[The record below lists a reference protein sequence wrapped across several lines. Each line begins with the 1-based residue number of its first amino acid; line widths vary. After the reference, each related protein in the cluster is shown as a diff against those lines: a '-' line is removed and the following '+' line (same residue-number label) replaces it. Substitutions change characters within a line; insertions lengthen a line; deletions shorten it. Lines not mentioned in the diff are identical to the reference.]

1 MAQDKPI
8 TALYIETIRPNAIYV
23 TLVTVAPARNDD
35 GETTEGVVIWQS
47 DRALCLN

>member
-23 TLVTVAPARNDD
+23 TLVAVAPAKADD
-35 GETTEGVVIWQS
+35 GEPTEGVVVWQS
-47 DRALCLN
+47 ERALGLN

>member
-23 TLVTVAPARNDD
+23 TLVTVAPAKADD
-35 GETTEGVVIWQS
+35 GETTEGVVLWQS
-47 DRALCLN
+47 ERALCLN